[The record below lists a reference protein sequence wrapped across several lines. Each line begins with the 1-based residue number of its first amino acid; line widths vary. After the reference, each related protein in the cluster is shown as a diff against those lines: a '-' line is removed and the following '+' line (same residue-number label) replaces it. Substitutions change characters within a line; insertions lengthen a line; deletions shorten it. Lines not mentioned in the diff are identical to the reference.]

1 MVLLFGPF
9 SPVTFVITSRLDKQI
24 HLHIKTRISNG
35 GQWPDGNLRFPWVN
49 HNEMVY
55 PYITTSKI
63 KTSQVFFIVAHPYEN
78 IFGVWI
84 KGYVKEHKASP
95 KIGRFIPVMILQLWC
110 FCDLHHMSN
119 LHMVHLH
126 RPPSDIM
133 TSIHC
138 IHTFISM

>member
-1 MVLLFGPF
+1 MVASGQMVTLD
-9 SPVTFVITSRLDKQI
+9 SPGSIIMKWST
-24 HLHIKTRISNG
+24 
-35 GQWPDGNLRFPWVN
+35 P
-49 HNEMVY
+49 
-55 PYITTSKI
+55 
-63 KTSQVFFIVAHPYEN
+63 TSQLAKLKHLKFLIVAHPYEN